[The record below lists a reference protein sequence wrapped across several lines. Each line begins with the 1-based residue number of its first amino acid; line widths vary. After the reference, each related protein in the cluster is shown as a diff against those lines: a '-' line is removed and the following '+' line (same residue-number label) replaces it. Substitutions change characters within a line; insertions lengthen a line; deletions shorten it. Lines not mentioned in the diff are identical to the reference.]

1 MLLCKG
7 FCFSVVS
14 LLLSCLLFVFNVDF
28 AEHVSAATDLLFS
41 CVIELLTCSR
51 VSRMA
56 DFCTSAAQ
64 ILVPLFTLRSTTL
77 SMRPHWRNYLQS
89 LLLLLLGIKLV
100 LPNKSNHSTGCRKS
114 RGVKQV
120 WVDGKNP
127 GALGCKWPQGLLI
140 PKEQTKKKTKHQKS
154 AVDFRKTS
162 NGWTEFLSI
171 NRIPFLFQIAT
182 QNETVLFLKLNIF
195 SFQHWNLSKLCV
207 CCNRRRFLATHQCY
221 ILILYISWL
230 FFMLCSALLALAK
243 KGKFQV
249 WSLQPFLHK

>member
-7 FCFSVVS
+7 FYFFVVS

-64 ILVPLFTLRSTTL
+64 IVVPLFALRSTTL

-89 LLLLLLGIKLV
+89 LLLLLGIKLV
-100 LPNKSNHSTGCRKS
+100 LPNKSNHSTGCKKS
-114 RGVKQV
+114 KGVKQV

-127 GALGCKWPQGLLI
+127 GALGCKWPQALLI
-140 PKEQTKKKTKHQKS
+140 PKEQTGKENKAPK
-154 AVDFRKTS
+154 
-162 NGWTEFLSI
+162 
-171 NRIPFLFQIAT
+171 
-182 QNETVLFLKLNIF
+182 
-195 SFQHWNLSKLCV
+195 
-207 CCNRRRFLATHQCY
+207 
-221 ILILYISWL
+221 ISSRL
-230 FFMLCSALLALAK
+230 
-243 KGKFQV
+243 
-249 WSLQPFLHK
+249 